1 MKALLLLPAALT
13 AFAAGSALAQQGPR
27 AGFAEADVN
36 NDARLSRL
44 EFDAVRES
52 LFARIDANDDDRLTL
67 QELRNL
73 RPDNAP
79 RARQRPDRDQISK
92 LRAID
97 RNNNRAIDIGEFR
110 ALGDQRFATLD
121 RNRDGFITR
130 DEMADLAEAAGL
142 GR

>member
-1 MKALLLLPAALT
+1 MKALLLLPAVLA
-13 AFAAGSALAQQGPR
+13 AFAAGSASAQQRSG
-27 AGFAEADVN
+27 AIFAEADVN
-36 NDARLSRL
+36 NDGRLSRL

-52 LFARIDANDDDRLTL
+52 LFARVDANDDDRLTL

-73 RPDNAP
+73 RPEDAP
-79 RARQRPDRDQISK
+79 RARQRPTRDQIAK

-97 RNNNRAIDIGEFR
+97 RNGNRAVDIGEFR
-110 ALGDQRFATLD
+110 ALGDQRFAALD

-130 DEMADLAEAAGL
+130 DEMADLAEAAGI

>member
-1 MKALLLLPAALT
+1 MKALLLLPAVLT
-13 AFAAGSALAQQGPR
+13 ALAAGPALAQQRSG
-27 AGFAEADVN
+27 AMFAEADVN
-36 NDARLSRL
+36 NDGRLSRL

-52 LFARIDANDDDRLTL
+52 LFARVDANDDDRLTL

-73 RPDNAP
+73 RSDDAP
-79 RARQRPDRDQISK
+79 RAGRRPNRDQISK

-97 RNNNRAIDIGEFR
+97 RNNNRAVDIGEFR
-110 ALGDQRFATLD
+110 ALGDQRFVALD
-121 RNRDGFITR
+121 RNRDGFIAR